1 MNEFIAKNK
10 RLLKI
15 YCIAALIM
23 GWILVVFP
31 GVKTAWLVYNLWRL
45 GRYRMVMMGTV
56 LELVFGQIILGIFL
70 LAVAQFI
77 RFLTSHSHE
86 AGRLLRYIDK
96 IIYLYA
102 IGKVAQMIF
111 IYIRL
116 ETMAE
121 DAGPHF
127 SVWGSFT
134 TYAIPAI
141 AFIMVLVGLGQ
152 ILKRS
157 IPVIEESKTL
167 V

>member
-15 YCIAALIM
+15 YYIAALIM
-23 GWILVVFP
+23 GWMLIVLP
-31 GVKTAWLVYNLWRL
+31 GVKTALLVLNILRL
-45 GRYRMVMMGTV
+45 GQNRMVMMGTV
-56 LELVFGQIILGIFL
+56 LEIVISQIILGVFL
-70 LAVAQFI
+70 LAVAQYI
-77 RFLTSHSHE
+77 RFLTSGSYK
-86 AGRLLRYIDK
+86 AGGLLRYIDK

-102 IGKVAQMIF
+102 IVKGAQIIF

-116 ETMAE
+116 EIQAV
-121 DAGPHF
+121 DAGPYF

>member
-1 MNEFIAKNK
+1 MNEFIEQNK

-15 YCIAALIM
+15 YFIAALFM

-31 GVKTAWLVYNLWRL
+31 GIKTAWLVCNLWRL
-45 GRYRMVMMGTV
+45 GRYKMVIF
-56 LELVFGQIILGIFL
+56 LELVFGQVILGIFL
-70 LAVAQFI
+70 IAVAQFI
-77 RFLTSHSHE
+77 RFLTSHSYKVSW
-86 AGRLLRYIDK
+86 LLRYIDK

-102 IGKVAQMIF
+102 IGKVVQMI
-111 IYIRL
+111 ILYIRL
-116 ETMAE
+116 EVIAE

-134 TYAIPAI
+134 TYAIPST